1 MAVSQKDRNYVVY
14 YDLLNVL
21 ACFSVVVLHVNNT
34 VHTFSYD
41 RYWISAMFLE
51 ATFYAAV
58 PIFLM
63 LSGATLMDYR
73 DRYDTRTFLIRRL
86 GRTVIPFLFWS
97 FAAAV
102 WRIVITHEHGLDWI
116 SSPAKLVDVVLNYR
130 GMSIYW
136 FFPGLFAAYLA
147 IPVLSRIPKQDR
159 LGRRG
164 CFPYMI
170 GVTFLLTAV
179 LPLLCKLTGISWN
192 SALTMPVAGGYVI
205 FLLLGYLLSHTVFSA
220 RARIGIYLGGAFGW
234 LLYFGGT
241 ILLSYRDG
249 SFNKMFKGYTGVAGV
264 LMGVAVFELFRTLEQ
279 KGRLHLSASAVR
291 VLKTVSGA
299 SFGVYLIHIYW
310 RDILVHFLHLDVT
323 GYLWR
328 FLGPIP
334 VYLLAMGTVLLLKKI
349 PGLRRMIP

>member
-1 MAVSQKDRNYVVY
+1 MAVSQKDQNYVVY

-73 DRYDTRTFLIRRL
+73 
-86 GRTVIPFLFWS
+86 
-97 FAAAV
+97 
-102 WRIVITHEHGLDWI
+102 
-116 SSPAKLVDVVLNYR
+116 
-130 GMSIYW
+130 
-136 FFPGLFAAYLA
+136 A
-147 IPVLSRIPKQDR
+147 IPVISRIPKQDR

-170 GVTFLLTAV
+170 GVTFLLTV
-179 LPLLCKLTGISWN
+179 LLPLLCKLTGIGWN
-192 SALTMPVAGGYVI
+192 SALNMPVAGGYMI
-205 FLLLGYLLSHTVFSA
+205 FLLLGYLLSRTVLSA
-220 RARIGIYLGGAFGW
+220 KARIGIYLGGVFGW
-234 LLYFGGT
+234 ALYFGGT

-249 SFNKMFKGYTGVAGV
+249 SFNKMFKGYIGVPGV

>member
-1 MAVSQKDRNYVVY
+1 MTVSQKERNYVIY
-14 YDLLNVL
+14 YDVLNVL

-41 RYWISAMFLE
+41 RYWLSAMFLE

-73 DRYDTRTFLIRRL
+73 ERYDTRTFLIRRL

-97 FAAAV
+97 LVSVVWGIAV
-102 WRIVITHEHGLDWI
+102 THEHGLDWI
-116 SSPAKLVDVVLNYR
+116 SSPAKLVDVILNYR

-136 FFPGLFAAYLA
+136 FFPGLFSAYLA
-147 IPVLSRIPKQDR
+147 IPVLSLIPKNQR
-159 LGRRG
+159 LGRHG

-170 GVTFLLTAV
+170 GVTFLLTAI
-179 LPLLCKLTGISWN
+179 LPLCCKLTGISWN
-192 SALTMPVAGGYVI
+192 SSLSMPVAGGYVI
-205 FLLLGYLLSHTVFSA
+205 FLLLGYLLANTELTA
-220 RARIGIYLGGAFGW
+220 RKRLGIYLGGLFGW
-234 LLYFGGT
+234 GLYFGGT

-264 LMGVAVFELFRTLEQ
+264 LMGAAIFELFRTLEQ
-279 KGRLHLSASAVR
+279 KGCLRLSSRAVR
-291 VLKTVSGA
+291 VLKQVSGA

-310 RDILVHFLHLDVT
+310 RDSLVHVFHLDVT

-328 FLGPIP
+328 FLGPVP